1 MGSSPTPGLM
11 ATAQLVLTAGEREQ
25 IYTFSEEAVI
35 GRGSAADVSI
45 PDPSISRR
53 HALARVEGK
62 TLVLEDLGSANG
74 TYLNGNVV
82 RSATRAEHGDT
93 LKVGAVELEVRI
105 EEGGTDEIAD
115 PVATPTEI
123 LRADDA

>member
-1 MGSSPTPGLM
+1 M
-11 ATAQLVLTAGEREQ
+11 ATAYLALTAGEQEQ
-25 IYTFSEEAVI
+25 VYTFSGEAVI

-45 PDPSISRR
+45 ADHSISRR

-62 TLVLEDLGSANG
+62 TVVVEDLGSSNG
-74 TYLNGNVV
+74 TKLNGSPV

-105 EEGGTDEIAD
+105 EEGGTEEIAD
-115 PVATPTEI
+115 PMGTPTEI
-123 LRADDA
+123 LKADDR